1 MRGEKMKKPIYLFM
15 RFHSLLYLIFLLFY
29 CKRAYAYIDPGTTS
43 VAFSA
48 LGYIFSMALLG
59 ITFFIRPLRNLI
71 KSMFN
76 KLTGKGERVGNK
88 ENQNGEESP

>member
-1 MRGEKMKKPIYLFM
+1 
-15 RFHSLLYLIFLLFY
+15 
-29 CKRAYAYIDPGTTS
+29 
-43 VAFSA
+43 